1 MFIFPWNCRFDIKL
15 KNGQEFFACRNF
27 VELRSEC
34 MFSGGV
40 IFGFQFDYQGII
52 HIYPWIE
59 LYRVLRYDEK
69 KVEGINNY
77 Y

>member
-1 MFIFPWNCRFDIKL
+1 MIIFPWNCRFDIKL

-27 VELRSEC
+27 VELR
-34 MFSGGV
+34 
-40 IFGFQFDYQGII
+40 FGFQFDYQGII
-52 HIYPWIE
+52 YIYPWIE
-59 LYRVLRYDEK
+59 LYRVLRYDER